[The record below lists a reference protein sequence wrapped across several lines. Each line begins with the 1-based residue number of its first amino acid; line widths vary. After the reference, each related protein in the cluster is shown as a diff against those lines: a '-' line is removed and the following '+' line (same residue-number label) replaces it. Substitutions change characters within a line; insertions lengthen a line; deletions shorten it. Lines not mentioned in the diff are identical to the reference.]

1 MEPDGSLL
9 RKIPEA
15 IRAFGWTSFPKVGDV
30 IRRPYDNGW
39 VVISQMDH
47 AQLSGA
53 LMARWGNETFAS
65 PTPEAEVLFA
75 ISEHDNGWHEW
86 ERVPEIHPET
96 GYPLQFNELRFE
108 PFSAIWRRGTE
119 RHRKTHPYASLILA
133 LHAASLARRRL
144 EKASRP
150 HEGQE
155 GDRFLGEEWPDTEA
169 ARLRAFIFEMEQLRI
184 ALFDAVMAESQR
196 KREELQA
203 ECKANFR
210 LLQVGDFVSLEL
222 CCGLCEPFTID
233 QVPALGGGRPLSV
246 QFEPV
251 SKDTVAVS
259 PYPFSQPD
267 VTVAVPGRILRQK
280 VFTSREELRIHL
292 ERADPIHLSFC
303 FRPA

>member
-1 MEPDGSLL
+1 M
-9 RKIPEA
+9 
-15 IRAFGWTSFPKVGDV
+15 

-47 AQLSGA
+47 ARLSGA
-53 LMARWGNETFAS
+53 LMARWGNETFA
-65 PTPEAEVLFA
+65 PPIPQAEALFA
-75 ISEHDNGWHEW
+75 ISEHDNGWDEW
-86 ERVPEIHPET
+86 ERAPEIHPET

-119 RHRKTHPYASLILA
+119 RHRKARPYTSLILA

-169 ARLRAFIFEMEQLRI
+169 ARLSTFIAEMEQLRMG
-184 ALFDAVMAESQR
+184 LFDAVMAESRR

-203 ECKANFR
+203 ECTTNFR
-210 LLQVGDFVSLEL
+210 LLQVGDVVSLEL

-233 QVPALGGGRPLSV
+233 QVPALGGGHSLSV
-246 QFEPV
+246 KFEPV

-259 PYPFSQPD
+259 PYPFSQRD
-267 VTVAVPGRILRQK
+267 VTVAVRGRILRQK
-280 VFTSREELRIHL
+280 VFTSPEELGSHL
-292 ERADPIHLSFC
+292 GGADPIHLSFC
-303 FRPA
+303 LRPA

>member
-1 MEPDGSLL
+1 
-9 RKIPEA
+9 
-15 IRAFGWTSFPKVGDV
+15 V
-30 IRRPYDNGW
+30 IRRPFNNGW

-86 ERVPEIHPET
+86 ERAPEIHPET

-119 RHRKTHPYASLILA
+119 RHRKTRPYTSLILA

-169 ARLRAFIFEMEQLRI
+169 ARLSAFIAEMEQLRI
-184 ALFDAVMAESQR
+184 ALFDAVMAESPV
-196 KREELQA
+196 KRDEIEAEL
-203 ECKANFR
+203 KANFR
-210 LLQVGDFVSLEL
+210 LLQVGDLVSLEL
-222 CCGLCEPFTID
+222 CYGLCEPFTID
-233 QVPALGGGRPLSV
+233 QVPALGGGGSLSV
-246 QFEPV
+246 KFEPV
-251 SKDTVAVS
+251 SKDTLAVS
-259 PYPFSQPD
+259 PYPFLQPD
-267 VTVAVPGRILRQK
+267 VAVAVPGRILCQK
-280 VFTSREELRIHL
+280 VFTSPEELRSHL

-303 FRPA
+303 LRPA